1 MLVYETCGVTEYYSV
16 TLFELTFSGGCTD
29 VFEAVELMLS
39 VVFNR
44 SSSLVQKLF
53 VFFFVGTG
61 RVIYRWKA
69 LDNHISS
76 ILNIFVKSSWFKSS
90 FEKTVFF
97 KTENVNRI
105 LNSIFKWFVRIEQIR
120 WRWKA
125 GENPHLPYMYCF
137 F

>member
-1 MLVYETCGVTEYYSV
+1 M
-16 TLFELTFSGGCTD
+16 
-29 VFEAVELMLS
+29 
-39 VVFNR
+39 
-44 SSSLVQKLF
+44 
-53 VFFFVGTG
+53 G

-76 ILNIFVKSSWFKSS
+76 ILNVFAKSLWFKSRI
-90 FEKTVFF
+90 EKIVFF

-105 LNSIFKWFVRIEQIR
+105 LDSIFKWFVGIEQIR
-120 WRWKA
+120 WCWKA